1 MNKDRSGFLMWLHL
15 LDYLE
20 KQKYYQTNLKSNRF
34 IQEII
39 YVTERTGNMK
49 LILMSINQLL
59 H

>member
-20 KQKYYQTNLKSNRF
+20 KQKYSQTNLKSNRF

-39 YVTERTGNMK
+39 YVTERTGNM
-49 LILMSINQLL
+49 
-59 H
+59 

>member
-20 KQKYYQTNLKSNRF
+20 KQKYFQTNLKSNRF

-39 YVTERTGNMK
+39 YVTERTGNM
-49 LILMSINQLL
+49 
-59 H
+59 